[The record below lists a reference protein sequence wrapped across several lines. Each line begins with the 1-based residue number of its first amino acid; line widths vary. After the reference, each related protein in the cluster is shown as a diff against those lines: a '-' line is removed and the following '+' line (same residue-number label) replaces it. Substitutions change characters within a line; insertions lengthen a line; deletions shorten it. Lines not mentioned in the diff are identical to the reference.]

1 MTVPE
6 VFVLQA
12 WEKAGGQCECKRF
25 SHSHTY
31 VRCTRRLV
39 YANRGS
45 RSQGGWA
52 PRFRTS
58 PTTDTPLS
66 CEILCLEC
74 YEQACA
80 DEFKHQT

>member
-6 VFVLQA
+6 VFIMQA
-12 WEKAGGQCECKRF
+12 WEKAGGQCDCRRL

-31 VRCTRRLV
+31 ARCTLRLV
-39 YANRGS
+39 YENRGS
-45 RSQGGWA
+45 RVKGGWV

-58 PTTDTPLS
+58 PTSNTPLA

-74 YEQACA
+74 YEQAQI
-80 DEFKHQT
+80 DDFKHKE